1 MPDIFGRESHQY
13 SHIRSM
19 QEAGIWE
26 DQRRMRAAQ
35 FGGQPHEFNALGS
48 ATADLRRAANPEQ
61 NAQAF
66 GYLTNNIQ
74 AIHSMMEEILYTE
87 FRLPEFIPLITDVP
101 EGAATYAYRVVDRAG
116 LGQFIDNDGSSA
128 PSANVGVRL
137 VPYGLEYAGI
147 IPEWTMEDLRRAM
160 LAGVPLD
167 TETVEAGMQGA
178 LDHIEMI
185 GLLGDKD
192 RKLQGLTNLKTSGA
206 GAVTL
211 YNSASSETDLRPVDF
226 SADATEPEDIRTF
239 VTNAINR
246 VITATA
252 EVFGRTIRS
261 GLTIYL
267 PIDQFNT
274 ITSDPIGDNA
284 DRSIWQY
291 IQLHNAWTE
300 YTGERPMLKAVQEL
314 KDAGAGNN
322 VDRMVVTVNDRRV
335 MEMAIPIYPRILTTI
350 NKGYTV
356 CSPME
361 YKISGLNVKRPTAI
375 FYFDGI

>member
-13 SHIRSM
+13 SHIRAM
-19 QEAGIWE
+19 QDAGIWE
-26 DQRRMRAAQ
+26 DQRRLRAAE
-35 FGGQPHEFNALGS
+35 FGGQPHDFNALGR
-48 ATADLRRAANPEQ
+48 ADGDIRRAANPEQ

-74 AIHSMMEEILYTE
+74 AIHSMMEEILYTQ
-87 FRLPEFIPLITDVP
+87 FRLPEFIPLVTDVP

-116 LGQFIDNDGSSA
+116 LGQFIDNDGTSA

-167 TETVEAGMQGA
+167 TETVDAGMQGA
-178 LDHIEMI
+178 LDHIEVV

-192 RKLQGLTNLKTSGA
+192 RGFLGLTNLKTSGA

-211 YNSASSETDLRPVDF
+211 YNSTSSDTTLRPVDF
-226 SADATEPEDIRTF
+226 SADATEAEHIRAFMTA
-239 VTNAINR
+239 AINQ
-246 VITATA
+246 VISNTA

-267 PIDQFNT
+267 PIDQFNI
-274 ITSDPIGDNA
+274 ITSKPIGDDANK
-284 DRSIWQY
+284 SIWQY
-291 IQLHNAWTE
+291 IQLHNAWSE
-300 YTGERPMLKAVQEL
+300 YTGETPMLKAVQEL
-314 KDAGAGNN
+314 KGAGASNS
-322 VDRMVVTVNDRRV
+322 DRMIVAVNDRRV

-361 YKISGLNVKRPTAI
+361 YKISGLNVKRPTTIA
-375 FYFDGI
+375 YFDGI

>member
-26 DQRRMRAAQ
+26 DQRRLRAAE
-35 FGGQPHEFNALGS
+35 FGGQPHDFNALGR
-48 ATADLRRAANPEQ
+48 ADGDIRRAANPEQ

-74 AIHSMMEEILYTE
+74 AIHSMMEEILYTG
-87 FRLPEFIPLITDVP
+87 FRLPEFIPLVTDVP

-116 LGQFIDNDGSSA
+116 LGQFIDNDGTSA

-178 LDHIEMI
+178 MDHIEII

-192 RKLQGLTNLKTSGA
+192 RGFKGLTNLKTGA

-211 YNSASSETDLRPVDF
+211 YTSTSSGDLAVKDF
-226 SADATEPEDIRTF
+226 DHANTTAEQIRAF
-239 VTNAINR
+239 VTAAINQ
-246 VITATA
+246 VISSTA

-267 PIDQFNT
+267 PIDQFNI

-291 IQLHNAWTE
+291 IQLHNSWTE
-300 YTGERPMLKAVQEL
+300 YTGETPRLKAVQEL
-314 KDAGAGNN
+314 KGAGGSNT
-322 VDRMVVTVNDRRV
+322 DRMVVAVNDRRV

-361 YKISGLNVKRPTAI
+361 YKISGLNVKRPTTIA
-375 FYFDGI
+375 YFDGI

>member
-1 MPDIFGRESHQY
+1 MPDIFGREAHQY

-26 DQRRMRAAQ
+26 DQRRMRAAE
-35 FGGQPHEFNALGS
+35 FGGQPHDFGALGR
-48 ATADLRRAANPEQ
+48 ADGDIRRAANPEQ

-74 AIHSMMEEILYTE
+74 AIHSMMEEILYTS
-87 FRLPEFIPLITDVP
+87 FRLPEFIPLVTDVP

-116 LGQFIDNDGSSA
+116 LGQFIDNDGTSA

-167 TETVEAGMQGA
+167 SETVEAGMQGA
-178 LDHIEMI
+178 LDHIEMV

-192 RKLQGLTNLKTSGA
+192 RGFQGLTNLKTTGS
-206 GAVTL
+206 GAVTKID
-211 YNSASSETDLRPVDF
+211 SSHSNTDLRPVDF
-226 SADATEPEDIRTF
+226 SGSTSEAIRNF
-239 VTNAINR
+239 VTAAINQ
-246 VITATA
+246 VISATA

-267 PIDQFNT
+267 PIDQFNI

-291 IQLHNAWTE
+291 IQLHNAWSE
-300 YTGERPMLKAVQEL
+300 YTGETPMLKAVQEL
-314 KDAGAGNN
+314 KGAGASST
-322 VDRMVVTVNDRRV
+322 DRMIVTVNDRRV